1 MAKTPK
7 SHHVAH
13 RMSGFFNNGGS
24 YVEAHPDFKPKHWA
38 ETCVPLVLDGPE
50 IHQAKAQLL
59 ARAQLLGY
67 VLTAED
73 SDAHILADGRR
84 IEALRLGEGR
94 LLFML
99 PEA

>member
-38 ETCVPLVLDGPE
+38 EICVPLVIDGPE
-50 IHQAKAQLL
+50 IHGPKAQLL
-59 ARAQLLGY
+59 ARASAGLC
-67 VLTAED
+67 
-73 SDAHILADGRR
+73 AHDGGFGRIHPRR
-84 IEALRLGEGR
+84 RPAHRS
-94 LLFML
+94 
-99 PEA
+99 AA